1 MATAPNYKNIPHSHR
16 LPVSH
21 RDVQRTFTKLSRQSL
36 ISLAQQ
42 WLSKKNRDFC
52 RPFLLGDRNEAEDE
66 EADDLNEELYE
77 PAQSYEELLETYKEL
92 AARKGGRR
100 EVLDRILEG
109 DWRSGVSM
117 YMLAT
122 AEIQYLLDHPNSLR
136 WTARRLTRIPNA
148 RSAVTDME
156 VTNDSDHLPRFQAQT
171 FMSNLARELTPLMK
185 AHYLIT
191 RIKTSPMTIL
201 RVYIHDSPYSN
212 ESSLALDSN
221 STDSAKA
228 VFFVWPNGSPFV
240 YSSLATHTG
249 QVVGDDGRHLR
260 DIVQQAIPKAFSRPS
275 ARYQLTSTNFTT
287 KSLDALLTYRG
298 PGKSNGATG
307 GWSIFQDHSFS
318 QNALDF
324 ITAQKSDDHHK
335 DGKGK
340 NVANTSAKVGPG
352 RPKRALD
359 STETSESKRRREVAQ
374 GRFGTSAQPDDGQGL
389 ERIEVRIDDPF
400 PASRGNVANA
410 DGGTSRNSAQ
420 PSNRGRRG
428 RPSIL
433 DRTAEETE
441 QLQNEEGWVPNVRIA
456 FTGTHVFAGIRQL
469 VEEGIVDGE
478 KMPGIRPYSSYNTT
492 LLIINVEIMASDSSA
507 TASNWE
513 SSPTATPEFV
523 PPPNQPSFFFFMA
536 IELFVFAWLTDLDKL
551 LTICIAFIFDE
562 YKRQRIPP
570 HINRI
575 QQMCAHE
582 WQYGQPNELF
592 VDLHIKF
599 CGRTVF
605 LGEIKFKMHEGPQKF
620 LFLLFKHYSFRNHR

>member
-1 MATAPNYKNIPHSHR
+1 MATIAPDYKNIPHSHR
-16 LPVSH
+16 LPVTH
-21 RDVQRTFTKLSRQSL
+21 RDVQRTFTKLSRPSL

-52 RPFLLGDRNEAEDE
+52 KPFLLSDRNDAEDE
-66 EADDLNEELYE
+66 DDDDLNEELYE

-136 WTARRLTRIPNA
+136 WTARRLTRIPNV
-148 RSAVTDME
+148 RSAITDME

-212 ESSLALDSN
+212 ETSLALDSN

-240 YSSLATHTG
+240 YSSLATLTG
-249 QVVGDDGRHLR
+249 QVVGDEGRHLR

-324 ITAQKSDDHHK
+324 ITTQKSDELNK
-335 DGKGK
+335 DNKGR

-359 STETSESKRRREVAQ
+359 STETPELKRRKEVAQ

-389 ERIEVRIDDPF
+389 ERFEVRIDDPF
-400 PASRGNVANA
+400 PAAQSNDAEQNRE
-410 DGGTSRNSAQ
+410 TPSLSAR
-420 PSNRGRRG
+420 PSTRGRRG

-433 DRTAEETE
+433 ERTAQETE
-441 QLQNEEGWVPNVRIA
+441 QLQSEDGWVPNVRVA

-478 KMPGIRPYSSYNTT
+478 KMPGWMTGEAGVTIGAVREGR
-492 LLIINVEIMASDSSA
+492 VRAKDG
-507 TASNWE
+507 
-513 SSPTATPEFV
+513 V
-523 PPPNQPSFFFFMA
+523 PG
-536 IELFVFAWLTDLDKL
+536 T
-551 LTICIAFIFDE
+551 
-562 YKRQRIPP
+562 
-570 HINRI
+570 
-575 QQMCAHE
+575 
-582 WQYGQPNELF
+582 
-592 VDLHIKF
+592 
-599 CGRTVF
+599 
-605 LGEIKFKMHEGPQKF
+605 
-620 LFLLFKHYSFRNHR
+620 

>member
-1 MATAPNYKNIPHSHR
+1 MATVPDYRNIPHSHR
-16 LPVSH
+16 LPVTH

-52 RPFLLGDRNEAEDE
+52 RPFLLDDRNEAEDE
-66 EADDLNEELYE
+66 GEDDLDEELYE
-77 PAQSYEELLETYKEL
+77 PAQSFEELLEIYREL

-100 EVLDRILEG
+100 EVLDRIFEG

-148 RSAVTDME
+148 RSAVADME

-212 ESSLALDSN
+212 ESSLALDSG
-221 STDSAKA
+221 SPDSAKA

-275 ARYQLTSTNFTT
+275 ARYQLTSTNFTS

-298 PGKSNGATG
+298 SGKSNGATG

-324 ITAQKSDDHHK
+324 ITTQKSDEHGK
-335 DGKGK
+335 ENKGK
-340 NVANTSAKVGPG
+340 NIANTLARLGPG
-352 RPKRALD
+352 RPKRSLD
-359 STETSESKRRREVAQ
+359 SIETPESKRRREVAE

-389 ERIEVRIDDPF
+389 ERFEVRIDDPF
-400 PASRGNVANA
+400 PATNDNPAAA
-410 DGGTSRNSAQ
+410 DGAVSTPGVQ
-420 PSNRGRRG
+420 HSNRGRKG
-428 RPSIL
+428 RPSLL

-441 QLQNEEGWVPNVRIA
+441 QLQSEEGWVPNVRIA

-478 KMPGIRPYSSYNTT
+478 KMPGWMTGEAAVTIGAVRKGRIR
-492 LLIINVEIMASDSSA
+492 AKDS
-507 TASNWE
+507 
-513 SSPTATPEFV
+513 V
-523 PPPNQPSFFFFMA
+523 PG
-536 IELFVFAWLTDLDKL
+536 T
-551 LTICIAFIFDE
+551 
-562 YKRQRIPP
+562 
-570 HINRI
+570 
-575 QQMCAHE
+575 
-582 WQYGQPNELF
+582 
-592 VDLHIKF
+592 
-599 CGRTVF
+599 
-605 LGEIKFKMHEGPQKF
+605 
-620 LFLLFKHYSFRNHR
+620 